1 MERSMTKAR
10 WIPVAVAAAM
20 FATTGCAKET
30 DKAAAAPEAAPPVAV
45 VNGKPISREVF
56 DMFVHTRSGGRGGE
70 EMSAEDKA
78 KQLDEL
84 INMYVAA
91 QQAQK
96 DGLDKGEDGARL
108 ELMHQ
113 SALADLAGR
122 KFLEGKEPTEEEMRA
137 EYDKQVA
144 QLPKLEY
151 RARHILV
158 ADEAKAKE
166 LIAELDK
173 GASFETLAKENS
185 SDSSAQEGGD
195 LGWFAPNRMVKPF
208 ADAVQALEKGKYTAT
223 PVKSEFGWHI
233 IKLEE
238 TRDLAPPPYEMVQQ
252 QLGQLVRQSKF
263 QAYLDE
269 LMKTAKVE
277 KKL

>member
-1 MERSMTKAR
+1 MKQAR
-10 WIPVAVAAAM
+10 WIPVALAAAM
-20 FATTGCAKET
+20 FATTGCAK
-30 DKAAAAPEAAPPVAV
+30 DGGKADADANASPPVAI
-45 VNGKPISREVF
+45 VNGTPISREVY
-56 DMFVHTRSGGRGGE
+56 DMFVNTRSGGR
-70 EMSAEDKA
+70 SAEEITAEEKA
-78 KQLDEL
+78 EQLDEL
-84 INMYVAA
+84 QMYVAA
-91 QQAQK
+91 QQAEK

-108 ELMHQ
+108 QLMYH

-122 KFLEGKEPTEEEMRA
+122 KFLEGKEPTEEEKRA
-137 EYDKQVA
+137 EYESQIA

-151 RARHILV
+151 SARHILV

-208 ADAVQALEKGKYTAT
+208 ADAVQALEKGKYTTT
-223 PVKSEFGWHI
+223 PVQSQFGWHI
-233 IKLEE
+233 IKLED
-238 TRDLAPPPYEMVQQ
+238 TRDLAPPPYEMVEQ
-252 QLGQLVRQSKF
+252 QLVQLVRQNKF

-269 LMKTAKVE
+269 LMKSAKVE

>member
-1 MERSMTKAR
+1 MTNAR

-20 FATTGCAKET
+20 FATTGCAKEA
-30 DKAAAAPEAAPPVAV
+30 DKAAAEDSQAAVAV
-45 VNGKPISREVF
+45 VNGTPITRPVF
-56 DMFVHTRSGGRGGE
+56 EMFVNTRTGGLSFE
-70 EMSAEDKA
+70 DVSAEEKA
-78 KQLDEL
+78 EQLDDL
-84 INMYVAA
+84 IQMYVAA
-91 QQAQK
+91 QQARK
-96 DGLDKGEDGARL
+96 EGLDKGEDGARL

-122 KFLEGKEPTEEEMRA
+122 KFLEGKEPTEEELRA
-137 EYDKQVA
+137 EYDRQVA

-158 ADEAKAKE
+158 AEEEKAKE
-166 LIAELDK
+166 LIAQLDG
-173 GASFETLAKENS
+173 GASFETLAKDNS

-208 ADAVQALEKGKYTAT
+208 ADAVQALEKGKYTT
-223 PVKSEFGWHI
+223 SPVNSEFGWHV
-233 IKLEE
+233 IKLED

-252 QLGQLVRQSKF
+252 QLVQLVRQSKF
-263 QAYLDE
+263 QAYLDD
-269 LMKTAKVE
+269 LMKQAKVE

>member
-1 MERSMTKAR
+1 MTNAR

-20 FATTGCAKET
+20 FATTGCAKEA
-30 DKAAAAPEAAPPVAV
+30 DKAAAQDTEAAVAV
-45 VNGKPISREVF
+45 VNGTPISRSVF
-56 DMFVHTRSGGRGGE
+56 EMFVNTRTGGRALDDVNAE
-70 EMSAEDKA
+70 EKNE
-78 KQLDEL
+78 QLDEL
-84 INMYVAA
+84 IQMYVAA
-91 QQAQK
+91 QQARK

-122 KFLEGKEPTEEEMRA
+122 KFLEGKEPTEEELRA
-137 EYDKQVA
+137 EYDRQIA

-158 ADEAKAKE
+158 AEEEKAKE
-166 LIAELDK
+166 LIAQLDG
-173 GASFETLAKENS
+173 GASFETLAKDNS

-208 ADAVQALEKGKYTAT
+208 ADAVQALEKGKYTAS
-223 PVKSEFGWHI
+223 PVKSEFGWHV
-233 IKLEE
+233 IKLED
-238 TRDLAPPPYEMVQQ
+238 TRDLAPPPYEMVEQ
-252 QLGQLVRQSKF
+252 QLAQLVRQNKF
-263 QAYLDE
+263 QAYLED
-269 LMKTAKVE
+269 LMKQAKIE

>member
-1 MERSMTKAR
+1 MKQAR

-20 FATTGCAKET
+20 FATTGCAKDGGKT
-30 DKAAAAPEAAPPVAV
+30 DTDEGATPPVAI
-45 VNGKPISREVF
+45 VNGTPISREVY
-56 DMFVHTRSGGRGGE
+56 DMFVDTRSGGR
-70 EMSAEDKA
+70 SAEEITAEEKA
-78 KQLDEL
+78 EQLDEL
-84 INMYVAA
+84 IQMYVAA
-91 QQAQK
+91 QQAEK

-108 ELMHQ
+108 QLMYH

-122 KFLEGKEPTEEEMRA
+122 KFLEGKEPTEEEKRA
-137 EYDKQVA
+137 EYDRQIA

-151 RARHILV
+151 SARHILV

-185 SDSSAQEGGD
+185 SDSSAAEGGD

-223 PVKSEFGWHI
+223 PVQSQFGWHV
-233 IKLEE
+233 IKLED
-238 TRDLAPPPYEMVQQ
+238 TRDLAPPPYEMVEQ
-252 QLGQLVRQSKF
+252 QLVQLVRQNKF

-269 LMKTAKVE
+269 LMKSAKVE

>member
-1 MERSMTKAR
+1 MTNAR

-30 DKAAAAPEAAPPVAV
+30 DKAAAQEAAAAVAV
-45 VNGKPISREVF
+45 VNGTPISRPVF
-56 DMFVHTRSGGRGGE
+56 EMFVNTRTGGRDLE
-70 EMSAEDKA
+70 DVSAEEKNE
-78 KQLDEL
+78 QLDDL
-84 INMYVAA
+84 IQMYVAA
-91 QQAQK
+91 QQARK

-122 KFLEGKEPTEEEMRA
+122 KFLEGKDPTEEEKRA
-137 EYDKQVA
+137 EYDRQVS

-158 ADEAKAKE
+158 AEEEKAKE
-166 LIAELDK
+166 LIAQLDG
-173 GASFETLAKENS
+173 GASFETLAKDNS
-185 SDSSAQEGGD
+185 TDSSAQEGGD

-208 ADAVQALEKGKYTAT
+208 SDAVQALEKGKYTT
-223 PVKSEFGWHI
+223 SPVKSEFGWHV
-233 IKLEE
+233 IKLED
-238 TRDLAPPPYEMVQQ
+238 TRDLAPPPYEMVEQ
-252 QLGQLVRQSKF
+252 QLVQLVRQNKF
-263 QAYLDE
+263 QAYLEE
-269 LMKTAKVE
+269 LVKQAKVE

>member
-1 MERSMTKAR
+1 MKQAR
-10 WIPVAVAAAM
+10 WIPVALAAAM
-20 FATTGCAKET
+20 FATTGCAK
-30 DKAAAAPEAAPPVAV
+30 DGGKADADANASPPVAI
-45 VNGKPISREVF
+45 VNGTPISREVY
-56 DMFVHTRSGGRGGE
+56 DMFVNTRSGGR
-70 EMSAEDKA
+70 SAEEITAEEKA
-78 KQLDEL
+78 EQLDEL
-84 INMYVAA
+84 IQMYVAA
-91 QQAQK
+91 QQAEK

-108 ELMHQ
+108 QLMYH

-122 KFLEGKEPTEEEMRA
+122 KFLEGKEPTEEEKRA
-137 EYDKQVA
+137 EYESQIA

-151 RARHILV
+151 SARHILV

-208 ADAVQALEKGKYTAT
+208 ADAVQALEKGKYTTT
-223 PVKSEFGWHI
+223 PVQSQFGWHI
-233 IKLEE
+233 IKLED
-238 TRDLAPPPYEMVQQ
+238 TRDLAPPPYEMVEQ
-252 QLGQLVRQSKF
+252 QLVQLVRQNKF

-269 LMKTAKVE
+269 LMKSAKVE

>member
-1 MERSMTKAR
+1 MITAR
-10 WIPVAVAAAM
+10 WVPVAVAAAM
-20 FATTGCAKET
+20 FATTGCAKEA
-30 DKAAAAPEAAPPVAV
+30 DKAAATGNEGVVAV
-45 VNGKPISREVF
+45 VNGTPISRSVF
-56 DMFVHTRSGGRGGE
+56 EMFVNTRTGGLSFE
-70 EMSAEDKA
+70 DVSAEEKA
-78 KQLDEL
+78 EQLDDL
-84 INMYVAA
+84 IQMYVAA
-91 QQAQK
+91 QQARK

-137 EYDKQVA
+137 EYDRQIA

-158 ADEAKAKE
+158 AEEEKAKE
-166 LIAELDK
+166 LIAQLDG
-173 GASFETLAKENS
+173 GASFETLAKDNS

-195 LGWFAPNRMVKPF
+195 LGWFAANRMVKPF
-208 ADAVQALEKGKYTAT
+208 ADAVQALEKGKYTT
-223 PVKSEFGWHI
+223 SPVKSEFGWHV
-233 IKLEE
+233 IKLED

-252 QLGQLVRQSKF
+252 QLVQLVRQNKF
-263 QAYLDE
+263 QAYLE
-269 LMKTAKVE
+269 EIVKKAKIE

>member
-1 MERSMTKAR
+1 MNQLR

-20 FATTGCAKET
+20 FATTGCAKEA
-30 DKAAAAPEAAPPVAV
+30 DKPAADPAAAPVAV
-45 VNGKPISREVF
+45 VNGTPISREVF
-56 DMFVHTRSGGRGGE
+56 DMFVQTRSGGHE
-70 EMSAEDKA
+70 DAAVTDEDKA
-78 KQLDEL
+78 KHLDEL
-84 INMYVAA
+84 IQMYVAA

-108 ELMHQ
+108 ELMRQ

-122 KFLEGKEPTEEEMRA
+122 KFLEGKDPTEEEMRA
-137 EYDKQVA
+137 EYDKQIA

-158 ADEAKAKE
+158 ADEAKAKD
-166 LIAELDK
+166 LIAQLDK
-173 GASFETLAKENS
+173 GASFEKLAKENS

-195 LGWFAPNRMVKPF
+195 LGWFAPSRMVKPF
-208 ADAVQALEKGKYTAT
+208 ADAVQALEKGKYTAA
-223 PVKSEFGWHI
+223 PVQSQFGWHV
-233 IKLEE
+233 IKLED

-263 QAYLDE
+263 QAYLED
-269 LMKTAKVE
+269 LLKTAKVE